1 MTKSVGNDPRPSNV
15 ICLKDAHRVPDPR
28 EGSNMKKL
36 AFVAVVCGMF
46 GMAAPA
52 SAGCLGGAA
61 VGAVAGHMMGHHA
74 VAGAAAGCA
83 IGHHS
88 AAKKE
93 RAAQQ
98 QDQNMNSNH

>member
-1 MTKSVGNDPRPSNV
+1 
-15 ICLKDAHRVPDPR
+15 
-28 EGSNMKKL
+28 MKKL
-36 AFVAVVCGMF
+36 AFVAAVCGMF

-52 SAGCLGGAA
+52 YAGCLTGAA
-61 VGAVAGHMMGHHA
+61 VGAVAGHMMGHHG

-88 AAKKE
+88 AVKKE

-98 QDQNMNSNH
+98 QDQNMNNNH

>member
-1 MTKSVGNDPRPSNV
+1 
-15 ICLKDAHRVPDPR
+15 
-28 EGSNMKKL
+28 MKKL
-36 AFVAVVCGMF
+36 AFVAAICGIF

-52 SAGCLGGAA
+52 YAGCLGGAA
-61 VGAVAGHMMGHHA
+61 VGAVAGHMMGHHG

-88 AAKKE
+88 AVKKE

-98 QDQNMNSNH
+98 QDQTQNTNH

>member
-1 MTKSVGNDPRPSNV
+1 
-15 ICLKDAHRVPDPR
+15 
-28 EGSNMKKL
+28 MKKL
-36 AFVAVVCGMF
+36 AFVAAICGML

-52 SAGCLGGAA
+52 YAGCLGGAA
-61 VGAVAGHMMGHHA
+61 VGAVAGHMMGHHG

-88 AAKKE
+88 AVKKE

-98 QDQNMNSNH
+98 QDQTQNTNH